1 MTPNTLNFPRPP
13 GAVPFAEFT
22 RDGYRAMTGEEADRL
37 SWGEMVTI
45 LNSSTGD
52 HSKGTVHSQTRDSVK
67 VDNRQGAEFLFD
79 LDKPDFWADDRTGE
93 RKPPSCEI
101 DGQLLVLV
109 TTALYVEKAEE
120 EPTPLFNAI
129 KASVELVALR
139 KRVAALEAQVK
150 LQADALMGLPSLDE
164 HRALINDVH
173 ELHQLVNAA
182 LSLRVA

>member
-22 RDGYRAMTGEEADRL
+22 RNGYRAMTGDEADRL

-45 LNSSTGD
+45 FDSSTGD
-52 HSKGTVHSQTRDSVK
+52 HSKGTVHSQTRDSVR

-79 LDKPDFWADDRTGE
+79 LDKPDFWADDRTGD

-101 DGQLLVLV
+101 DSRLLVLV
-109 TTALYVEKAEE
+109 TTALYVEKAED

-129 KASVELVALR
+129 KASKEINELRGEVKRLTDIIQGMPTREEYDAMFADMSGLHQAVKVALELR
-139 KRVAALEAQVK
+139 KA
-150 LQADALMGLPSLDE
+150 S
-164 HRALINDVH
+164 
-173 ELHQLVNAA
+173 
-182 LSLRVA
+182 